1 LEIAAK
7 KLLLYKYLQHE
18 CSPPELE
25 ELGRWMQEEDQEEA
39 LHAILNEAWDELQ
52 LYPELE
58 AEVSEDIFE
67 QVRRSTGIAP
77 APGPAVEKPKG
88 AAATAQWL
96 FLAASMAVLLVLAV
110 LPRK

>member
-25 ELGRWMQEEDQEEA
+25 ALSRWMQEDDQDEA

-58 AEVSEDIFE
+58 PTVSEDIFE
-67 QVRRSTGIAP
+67 QVRRSTGIGQ
-77 APGPAVEKPKG
+77 APGPAAEKPQ

-110 LPRK
+110 FPRK